1 MLNNTNYH
9 ICRVTYKT
17 KGAFFLMFVL
27 QANDSPGILQTF
39 LEGLYS
45 NYKEIIAVLKRQI
58 IRTINMSRLNIGLHV
73 DH

>member
-1 MLNNTNYH
+1 
-9 ICRVTYKT
+9 
-17 KGAFFLMFVL
+17 MFVL

-45 NYKEIIAVLKRQI
+45 NYKETIAVLKRQI